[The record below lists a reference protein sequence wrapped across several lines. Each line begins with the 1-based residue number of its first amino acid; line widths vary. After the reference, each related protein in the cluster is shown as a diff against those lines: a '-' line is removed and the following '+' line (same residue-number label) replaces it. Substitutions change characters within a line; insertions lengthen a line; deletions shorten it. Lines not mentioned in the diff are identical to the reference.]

1 LNEKLGKHH
10 EAADWHPWNLALFE
24 TDCAMLLGPEIKNMR

>member
-1 LNEKLGKHH
+1 MKSWQASY
-10 EAADWHPWNLALFE
+10 EAAYLHPWNLAWFE